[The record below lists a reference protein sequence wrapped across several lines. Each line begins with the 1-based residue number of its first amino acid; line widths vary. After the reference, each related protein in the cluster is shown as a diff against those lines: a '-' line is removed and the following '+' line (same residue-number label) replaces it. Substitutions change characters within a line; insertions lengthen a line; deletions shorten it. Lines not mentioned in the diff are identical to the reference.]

1 MQPQK
6 SNFSPVRRQSL
17 RDTEES
23 AASSVSV
30 SGLGRFGPKT
40 SRDTDEK
47 DKLSVSRKENEIKK
61 DVFRRVSC

>member
-1 MQPQK
+1 M
-6 SNFSPVRRQSL
+6 RRHPGG
-17 RDTEES
+17 DTEEG

-47 DKLSVSRKENEIKK
+47 DKLSVSRNGNEKKEGYWPE
-61 DVFRRVSC
+61 